1 LKWSISTPQVIVSQF
16 VKIIQSVTGGVT
28 GLRKVENTGDAVTC
42 ITAVMSLM
50 TMNVEN
56 VEELRDL
63 DTDAIVNMEHLGQ
76 I

>member
-1 LKWSISTPQVIVSQF
+1 VIVSPF
-16 VKIIQSVTGGVT
+16 VKIIQSVIGGVT

-50 TMNVEN
+50 TMNVET
-56 VEELRDL
+56 VLEDLGLDLDL
-63 DTDAIVNMEHLGQ
+63 DTDAIANMEHLGQ